1 MPLTLPVFAQAGG
14 GDLLTT
20 FLPIVAIMAIFYFLM
35 IRPQQKKAK
44 EHKAMVE
51 AIGKGDKIITSSGFF
66 GTVTKTEEDGITV
79 ELGEGVKVKM
89 LREAVSQVTE
99 KK

>member
-1 MPLTLPVFAQAGG
+1 MSLSMPVFAQMGG
-14 GDLLTT
+14 SDMLST

-35 IRPQQKKAK
+35 IRPQQKKMKA
-44 EHKAMVE
+44 HKAMVE

-66 GTVTKTEEDGITV
+66 GTVSKVEEDGLTI
-79 ELGEGVKVKM
+79 EIGEGVKVKM
-89 LREAVSQVTE
+89 LRDAVSQVTE